1 MKCERARARRS
12 HIRLGQ
18 LIISARNPIYSTVVF
33 LFLLH
38 FSTSLLHIA
47 HYCYKPFIWLLY
59 SECLMF
65 QMPMNAASC
74 RFVALA
80 PTVVRAN
87 NISLMNEI
95 AIDRSWL
102 VSNTFFMPQINVAYK
117 WSLFMF
123 HFLNY
128 DLCDIGSVFRLLRL
142 FR

>member
-1 MKCERARARRS
+1 
-12 HIRLGQ
+12 
-18 LIISARNPIYSTVVF
+18 
-33 LFLLH
+33 
-38 FSTSLLHIA
+38 
-47 HYCYKPFIWLLY
+47 
-59 SECLMF
+59 MF
-65 QMPMNAASC
+65 QMPINAASC

-80 PTVVRAN
+80 PTVVPAN

-102 VSNTFFMPQINVAYK
+102 VLNTFFMPQINVAYK

-123 HFLNY
+123 LFLNY